1 MIVTIFLLA
10 FVLMVAG
17 IAGLISAINL
27 VPTDLGFTYF
37 QAGSTALSAGI
48 VVLAI
53 GLAVRVLNRS
63 LQRLT
68 VPPVASAPAPEPVVD
83 LPSFPIHAEESKAAA
98 GFPVGGTTA
107 LGTTALG
114 AAGAAAAVAV
124 SSLADAGHEAVAE
137 PAPVAPVDVAPST
150 LHDRL
155 TAELERDLFAE
166 TIGDLRT
173 ALALPPVPEIAPVS
187 TADLA
192 MKETE
197 SAASPVHGAAAAKPD
212 PFVFPALE
220 PIPLAD
226 PVIEAKFDDEEP
238 DNQQDAE
245 PDDVVGDED
254 APASSAPPGVLDA
267 DIAAA
272 TVEPDAP
279 EPDVVP
285 PAPASPAPGL
295 IHDADYAAVADE
307 VLPSLAPLAGLEIVG
322 AYDSGGTRFT
332 MYSDGSV
339 TAAGPEGEK
348 RFRSLEELRRHI
360 DSRHA

>member
-63 LQRLT
+63 LQSLAVSPAT
-68 VPPVASAPAPEPVVD
+68 GAAAPEPVVD
-83 LPSFPIHAEESKAAA
+83 LPSFPIHADEPKAAA
-98 GFPVGGTTA
+98 GFPAGGA
-107 LGTTALG
+107 IALG
-114 AAGAAAAVAV
+114 AAGAAAAAAAV

-137 PAPVAPVDVAPST
+137 PAPAAPVDVAPST

-197 SAASPVHGAAAAKPD
+197 SAASPVHGAAAKPD

-220 PIPLAD
+220 PIPPAD

-238 DNQQDAE
+238 DNQRDAE
-245 PDDVVGDED
+245 PDDVVGDE
-254 APASSAPPGVLDA
+254 AVPASSAQPGVLDA

-360 DSRHA
+360 DSGHA